1 MKDNLENK
9 RILKFF
15 PADKNNL
22 NILSSKQIDNF
33 NLNGYISPLNV
44 FSYEEITRISE
55 YFDELISKARE
66 KGHDDYAINGWH
78 RYCSGIY
85 NIMMNPIIL
94 DYVSDLIGNNILNL
108 MTHLFFKDS
117 KSEKQV
123 CWHQDASYW
132 PLTPSKTITIWLA
145 IDDVNEQ
152 NGAMQFVSGSH
163 LFGQI
168 PFSNSKD
175 HENNVLNQTVHNP
188 EKWGKETVNNSL
200 KAGQISIHSDLL
212 LHGSKVNNSTMR
224 RRGLTLRYMPP
235 DVKINNLDFFKRK
248 KAFLC
253 KGENVGKYWDIDDIP
268 CGENIPDVN

>member
-9 RILKFF
+9 RILKFI

-22 NILSSKQIDNF
+22 NILSSKQIDDF
-33 NLNGYISPLNV
+33 NLRGYISPLNV
-44 FSYEEITRISE
+44 FSYEEITSISE
-55 YFDELISKARE
+55 YFDELIFKARK

-78 RYCSGIY
+78 RYCYGIY

-94 DYVSDLIGNNILNL
+94 DCVSDLIGNNILNL

-117 KSEKQV
+117 KSKKQV

-152 NGAMQFVSGSH
+152 NGAMQFVPGSH

-168 PFSNSKD
+168 PFRNSKD

-188 EKWGKETVNNSL
+188 ERWGKETVNNSL

-253 KGENVGKYWDIDDIP
+253 KGKNVGKYWDIDDIP